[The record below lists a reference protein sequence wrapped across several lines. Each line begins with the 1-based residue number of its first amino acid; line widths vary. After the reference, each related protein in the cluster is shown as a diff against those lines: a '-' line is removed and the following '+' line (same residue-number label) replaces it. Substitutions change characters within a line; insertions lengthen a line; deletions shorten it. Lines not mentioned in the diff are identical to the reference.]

1 MVQYKKLFQGAQSA
15 GLRDRVVSWSPAK
28 NIPGDGIRDAGVFQV
43 PNIPGQLGAPAF
55 LPVVEVRFVSS
66 PSYFECVSCQPGIG
80 LDMTIVVPDN
90 PGLVDDALLSNAA
103 EVG

>member
-15 GLRDRVVSWSPAK
+15 SLRDRVVSWGPAK
-28 NIPGDGIRDAGVFQV
+28 NIPGDGIRDVGVLQV

-55 LPVVEVRFVSS
+55 LPVVKVRLVSS
-66 PSYFECVSCQPGIG
+66 PSCFECVTCQSGIR
-80 LDMTIVVPDN
+80 LDMAVVVPDN

-103 EVG
+103 EMG